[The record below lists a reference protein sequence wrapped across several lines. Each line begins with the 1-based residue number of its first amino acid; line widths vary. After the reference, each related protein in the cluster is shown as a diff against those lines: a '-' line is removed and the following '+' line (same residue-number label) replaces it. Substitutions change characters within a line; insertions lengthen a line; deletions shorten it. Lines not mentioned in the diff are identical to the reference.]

1 MKYFISFVA
10 SEDSTGNCVV
20 DWGTPIC
27 EYSDIQDIEKY
38 LQKSFNLSKAV
49 VTNWRRMELPE

>member
-1 MKYFISFVA
+1 MKYFVSFVSA
-10 SEDSTGNCVV
+10 DEATGNCVL

-38 LQKSFNLSKAV
+38 LQKSFNFSKAV
-49 VTNWRRMELPE
+49 VTNWKRMESPE